1 MSMLTINCPACGEA
15 RLCEQLARKEYSP
28 AAPLVA
34 GWFAGLVFALSRKRR
49 YGCGRCGQE
58 FYQHTPGSRCW
69 LGLWV
74 CFCVLWVCV
83 IAIALLAAL
92 FKWR

>member
-1 MSMLTINCPACGEA
+1 MLTINCPACGEA
-15 RLCEQLARKEYSP
+15 RQCQQLARKEYSP

-34 GWFAGLVFALSRKRR
+34 GWFVGLVFALSRKRR
-49 YGCGRCGQE
+49 YCCGRCGQE

-74 CFCVLWVCV
+74 CFCVLWACV